1 MAFRPNYHQ
10 DRVNRQRA
18 AREKQ
23 ADKQRRLE
31 EKTAQRKAAR
41 EATASANEV
50 PPEPQR
56 FDDDAS
62 TAALE
67 RQPNASA
74 DEK

>member
-10 DRVNRQRA
+10 DRVNRQRT
-18 AREKQ
+18 ARDKQ

-41 EATASANEV
+41 AAAAASTNAA
-50 PPEPQR
+50 PEPPR
-56 FDDDAS
+56 MSEEAS
-62 TAALE
+62 PAALQ